1 MHIIS
6 TVDIQLQVKQY
17 LSGYHLSKQ
26 KMLSIVIKHCLTY
39 QKSITKS
46 P

>member
-26 KMLSIVIKHCLTY
+26 KMLSIVIKHGLTY